1 MTNMDCPAELVVDTS
16 ALVAIL
22 LHEPDGALYFERIAA
37 SRAVLSAVGKVE
49 TLMVVLSRAPNPDE
63 GRKCFDFML
72 ETLCIGIAAVDDSL
86 AELALSAF
94 LRFGKGRHP
103 AKLNFGDCF
112 SYGLAKQLDVP
123 LLFKGDDFSQTDV
136 RSALCE

>member
-1 MTNMDCPAELVVDTS
+1 MTSMDCPADLVVDTS

-37 SRAVLSAVGKVE
+37 SRAVLSTVGKVE
-49 TLMVVLSRAPNPDE
+49 TLMVVLSRAPDPDE
-63 GRKCFDFML
+63 GRKRFDFML
-72 ETLCIGIAAVDDSL
+72 ATLRIGIAAVDDPL
-86 AELALSAF
+86 AELAISAF

-112 SYGLAKQLDVP
+112 SYALAKRLDLP

-136 RSALCE
+136 RRALNG